1 MMTDAEILALPK
13 KPANRAE
20 VDAYYY
26 FDAAYDVF
34 GTVEKDME
42 KRIRMIP
49 GGWRDLKLIRAKTG
63 NLLRMLSGTFEPE
76 KAKQI
81 IKMGQS
87 VRMKLEFNKQ
97 VVRDMDMFLVETDE
111 MGVLITFASYH
122 CKLQMCEPHM
132 CRRCQLG
139 KVMDKL
145 SWVSREDRAW
155 WEVFESKLR
164 ETEAGENGE

>member
-1 MMTDAEILALPK
+1 M
-13 KPANRAE
+13 
-20 VDAYYY
+20 
-26 FDAAYDVF
+26 
-34 GTVEKDME
+34 
-42 KRIRMIP
+42 
-49 GGWRDLKLIRAKTG
+49 KLIRAKTG

-97 VVRDMDMFLVETDE
+97 VVRDMDMFLVET
-111 MGVLITFASYH
+111 VITFASYH

-139 KVMDKL
+139 RVMDKL
-145 SWVSREDRAW
+145 SWVSRGDRAW

-164 ETEAGENGE
+164 EVAEEAAE

>member
-49 GGWRDLKLIRAKTG
+49 GG
-63 NLLRMLSGTFEPE
+63 
-76 KAKQI
+76 
-81 IKMGQS
+81 
-87 VRMKLEFNKQ
+87 
-97 VVRDMDMFLVETDE
+97 
-111 MGVLITFASYH
+111 GVI
-122 CKLQMCEPHM
+122 
-132 CRRCQLG
+132 
-139 KVMDKL
+139 
-145 SWVSREDRAW
+145 
-155 WEVFESKLR
+155 
-164 ETEAGENGE
+164 